1 MELKFTTL
9 EFHVVVVV
17 IGFFFFFSNLGQM
30 NSRVN
35 RVWETR
41 FWVETQVSQTR
52 VPKTVQLTK

>member
-17 IGFFFFFSNLGQM
+17 VGFFFFNLGQM